1 VVKLKPL
8 VKEGID
14 INNDEE
20 EMGEQHTRESIART
34 LLPTPSLFNNLHKYF
49 QPIFDQ
55 LDELNKVVDYLLGE
69 EKNDRAR
76 ERKRSDWRSWE
87 YYKVWI
93 CLLHGAAV
101 EGKHKTIQSFATC
114 AMITIVQKTA
124 THLLKHARPWL
135 KF

>member
-14 INNDEE
+14 TNNDEE

-34 LLPTPSLFNNLHKYF
+34 PLSIPSLFNNLHEYF

-76 ERKRSDWRSWE
+76 EKE
-87 YYKVWI
+87 VT
-93 CLLHGAAV
+93 GAV
-101 EGKHKTIQSFATC
+101 GSIIKSC
-114 AMITIVQKTA
+114 ND
-124 THLLKHARPWL
+124 
-135 KF
+135 